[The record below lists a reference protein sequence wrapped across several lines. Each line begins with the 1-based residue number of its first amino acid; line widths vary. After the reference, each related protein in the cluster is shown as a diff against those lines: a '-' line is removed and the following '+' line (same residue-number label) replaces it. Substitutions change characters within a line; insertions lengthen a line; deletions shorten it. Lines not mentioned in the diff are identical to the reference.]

1 VLNIPNPKIMNAK
14 MDNGIKIKI
23 FVLRPIKKI
32 KLMEYKV
39 VTVFNQ

>member
-1 VLNIPNPKIMNAK
+1 VLKIPNPKIIDAK

-32 KLMEYKV
+32 KHLWYKV

>member
-1 VLNIPNPKIMNAK
+1 VLNIPNPKIIDAK

-32 KLMEYKV
+32 KRM
-39 VTVFNQ
+39 

>member
-1 VLNIPNPKIMNAK
+1 VLNIPNPKIIDAN

-32 KLMEYKV
+32 KQM
-39 VTVFNQ
+39 